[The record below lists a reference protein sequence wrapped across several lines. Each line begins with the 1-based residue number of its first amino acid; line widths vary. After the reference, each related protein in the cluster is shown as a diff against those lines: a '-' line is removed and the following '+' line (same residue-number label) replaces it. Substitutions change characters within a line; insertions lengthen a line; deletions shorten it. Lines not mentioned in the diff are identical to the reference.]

1 MDLPATS
8 QPVQKSPQAG
18 EPPEVQGSEG
28 KGLTLLWNSC
38 LSESYHLKNVG
49 YTKDFFS
56 LFCFHLSPSG
66 HSPVGC
72 FGPGTRA
79 YVGRALCTQINTN
92 ATHIHMAH
100 TYTQRYTFVQ
110 TCRDAQIHMW
120 ILTTDTQADSCTQIQ
135 TLDTGTHGHMHTS
148 RGTGRPALPFC
159 SFGFSDSWC
168 EAHSTHTPHLHLARP
183 CKAQL
188 LLSARFTV
196 DNSSFPL

>member
-18 EPPEVQGSEG
+18 EPPEVQGSGG

-38 LSESYHLKNVG
+38 LSESYHLKNVS
-49 YTKDFFS
+49 YTKGCTKNFFS

-66 HSPVGC
+66 PSPVGC
-72 FGPGTRA
+72 FRPGTRA

-100 TYTQRYTFVQ
+100 TRTHRDTHLCKRVETPRYTCGHDTQ
-110 TCRDAQIHMW
+110 IYQPTAAHRYRHLTRAHMDTCTHPGEPDAQ
-120 ILTTDTQADSCTQIQ
+120 LF
-135 TLDTGTHGHMHTS
+135 L
-148 RGTGRPALPFC
+148 FC

-168 EAHSTHTPHLHLARP
+168 EAHSTPPHTPAPRQAL
-183 CKAQL
+183 
-188 LLSARFTV
+188 
-196 DNSSFPL
+196 